1 MSKLT
6 MTGREPNTDSE
17 GRTRHPDELQR
28 PRVAFPFKL
37 ALIAAFFAVMAK
49 LLP

>member
-6 MTGREPNTDSE
+6 MAGREPNTDRE
-17 GRTRHPDELQR
+17 GETRFPDEPQR
-28 PRVAFPFKL
+28 PRVLFPLKL
-37 ALIAAFFAVMAK
+37 ALIAAFFAAMAK